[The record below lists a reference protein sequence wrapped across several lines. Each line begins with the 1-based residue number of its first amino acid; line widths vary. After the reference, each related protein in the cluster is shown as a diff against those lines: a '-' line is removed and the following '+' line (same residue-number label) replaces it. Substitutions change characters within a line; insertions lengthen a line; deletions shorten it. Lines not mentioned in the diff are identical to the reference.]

1 MAFDP
6 NKDIK
11 IEASETSAGLF
22 ALRTKGLADRRRA
35 ELEITG
41 VPEVA
46 LHGAA
51 GVINL
56 IAGYTV
62 NKAEVLADQTVGV
75 VLAVDENARRLLVVV
90 RAVVAERPA
99 AGLWSK
105 ITGGGRGVLRLV
117 DIVGRDD
124 APPHTALAT
133 MLVHR
138 AALRRTQDDE
148 DGARTELEAAVA
160 TFPGVAGAGDAPSI
174 ADAGGAYNWQNHLA
188 HLDLAVM
195 SGDVEEATAHY
206 ERALARSDD
215 LARGEIGATLDEVAA
230 FVGRPSAD
238 IAREATRIT
247 EHNLSS
253 PEKSAG
259 PTPALVMIGSPIW
272 ERTVEGRVAR
282 RTSLMPA
289 ALVSIYYGPAQAE
302 RLLASGSAVVSE
314 ILAHEGMTAAK
325 ASWIARDTRRVW
337 LSDEAPLLPSI
348 GPVHAAHG
356 LVSSVLADVAR
367 CVRAGA
373 TDPEIVLR
381 YTAGSESV
389 DKKLDEL
396 AVWEGEQYIGAM
408 TL

>member
-11 IEASETSAGLF
+11 IEASETSAGLYR
-22 ALRTKGLADRRRA
+22 LRTKGLADRRRA

-41 VPEVA
+41 VREVA

-75 VLAVDENARRLLVVV
+75 VLAVDENARRLLLVV
-90 RAVVAERPA
+90 RAFAAERPA
-99 AGLWSK
+99 GGIWSK

-117 DIVGRDD
+117 DVGGTDD

-138 AALRRTQDDE
+138 AALRRTQDDD

-174 ADAGGAYNWQNHLA
+174 ANPGGAYNWQNHLA
-188 HLDLAVM
+188 YLDLAVM
-195 SGDVEEATAHY
+195 SADVDEAAAHY
-206 ERALARSDD
+206 ERALAHSDD
-215 LARGEIGATLDEVAA
+215 LARGEIGATLAEVTA
-230 FVGRPSAD
+230 FVGRPSSD
-238 IAREATRIT
+238 VAREAMRIA

-253 PEKSAG
+253 PGRSAG
-259 PTPALVMIGSPIW
+259 PTPALVMLGSPIW
-272 ERTVEGRVAR
+272 ERTAEGQVAR
-282 RTSLMPA
+282 RSSLMPA
-289 ALVSIYYGPAQAE
+289 ALVAIYYGPAEAE
-302 RLLASGSAVVSE
+302 RLLTTGASVVSK
-314 ILAHEGMTAAK
+314 ILAHEGMTVAR
-325 ASWIARDTRRVW
+325 ASWIARDTRRIW
-337 LSDEAPLLPSI
+337 LSDEAAMLPAI

-356 LVSSVLADVAR
+356 LVSSVLADAAR

-373 TDPEIVLR
+373 TDEEIVLR
-381 YTAGSESV
+381 YTSGSQSLE
-389 DKKLDEL
+389 KKLDEL
-396 AVWEGEQYIGAM
+396 SVWEGEQYISAM
-408 TL
+408 TT